1 MTELWRRCVERLE
14 GEFSAEELHT
24 YLKPLQAVEDDS
36 GLRLLAPNAYTREH
50 VESALLPRI
59 RAVLQHLAGR
69 AVAVRLEV
77 GAVAARKSAARGG
90 AIEAEVAEF
99 DSNLDPHYTFDSFV
113 EGKSNQLGKAAAM
126 QVATNPGRAY
136 NPLLLY
142 GGTAWARPT

>member
-69 AVAVRLEV
+69 VRT
-77 GAVAARKSAARGG
+77 APPSCSTPQSARATPAARCWPR
-90 AIEAEVAEF
+90 
-99 DSNLDPHYTFDSFV
+99 
-113 EGKSNQLGKAAAM
+113 
-126 QVATNPGRAY
+126 
-136 NPLLLY
+136 
-142 GGTAWARPT
+142 TAG